1 MGTLMFEIQ
10 ITVWRMAR
18 VFFPFCFFGIHNW
31 KWGAICLLNN
41 FSEELF
47 VVKIPHAFFSFQKK
61 IKKRKTF
68 CDLLSVTLS
77 PSFSLSLSLNRDNQ
91 PFKTK
96 HKKPEAPNVMLDAHS
111 VSVMR
116 LCEAWDFTKDTSWDE
131 MRWDEREERKGLRF
145 QVWEKENEESQLLQR
160 FTPDSSSV
168 KLSREREREKKETTL
183 RGKKMCERN
192 KKRGRKR
199 EKERK

>member
-1 MGTLMFEIQ
+1 M
-10 ITVWRMAR
+10 
-18 VFFPFCFFGIHNW
+18 
-31 KWGAICLLNN
+31 
-41 FSEELF
+41 
-47 VVKIPHAFFSFQKK
+47 
-61 IKKRKTF
+61 
-68 CDLLSVTLS
+68 
-77 PSFSLSLSLNRDNQ
+77 
-91 PFKTK
+91 
-96 HKKPEAPNVMLDAHS
+96 
-111 VSVMR
+111 
-116 LCEAWDFTKDTSWDE
+116 
-131 MRWDEREERKGLRF
+131 RF